1 MTVRQ
6 NRTISIAPAT
16 KSSRIE
22 LMSCT
27 ALWEASI
34 AQSSDARGSEDV
46 VPGAAPGTTEQIRAA
61 GASSPR
67 VTQASRVGACRNT
80 SAC

>member
-1 MTVRQ
+1 
-6 NRTISIAPAT
+6 
-16 KSSRIE
+16 
-22 LMSCT
+22 
-27 ALWEASI
+27 
-34 AQSSDARGSEDV
+34 V